1 VTSSSGPGSGEELS
15 GSLAVVIGAGQGIG
29 AAIAVALGRAGADVV
44 VAGRAL
50 DRLGETADVL
60 TEMGAGVGREE
71 VDVSSPQSIERL
83 SAAVLERYTVPTV
96 LVNSA
101 GAGEPKDAFDVT
113 EEDWNLIHDVHLRGT
128 FFSCQAFGREMARRS
143 YGKII
148 NLSSTWAATVGAR
161 RSVYCAA
168 KAGVSHLTSAL
179 AVEWAPLGIR
189 VNALAPT
196 ATKTPALEQR
206 LAGDPKREDYL
217 RARIPLGRLA
227 RPEDIVGASIFLASP
242 ASDFVTGHTLFVDG
256 GWRTAR

>member
-1 VTSSSGPGSGEELS
+1 
-15 GSLAVVIGAGQGIG
+15 VVIGAGQGIG
-29 AAIAVALGRAGADVV
+29 SAIAVALGRAGAEVV
-44 VAGRAL
+44 LAGRAR
-50 DRLGETADVL
+50 DRLKATAEVLADV
-60 TEMGAGVGREE
+60 GATVGLQE
-71 VDVSSPQSIERL
+71 VDVSSPESIERL
-83 SAAVLERYTVPTV
+83 CTAVLGSYTVPTV

-101 GAGEPKDAFDVT
+101 GAGEPRDAFDVT
-113 EEDWNLIHDVHLRGT
+113 PEDWDLIHNVHLRGT
-128 FFSCQAFGREMARRS
+128 FFSCQAFGRAMARRG

-196 ATKTPALEQR
+196 ATTTPALEKR
-206 LAGDPKREDYL
+206 LAGDPERESYL
-217 RARIPLGRLA
+217 RSRIPLGRLA
-227 RPEDIVGASIFLASP
+227 TPEDVVGASIFLATP

-256 GWRTAR
+256 GWKTAK